1 MNENIVIVA
10 LVSAIVCFAMA
21 YAVTLKKL
29 ITSQKLAGRLYVDN
43 FTLEEYIKTLKDLKE
58 DKSDQQIHQEN
69 FLKFLSDSRDW
80 AFNYIEEVQSGLN
93 KFVSDIEPE
102 INYFKEYGDLMAMQP
117 NYYSLKKISQAYEEL
132 KKLLPKE
139 EEEVKWKTLFYQH

>member
-1 MNENIVIVA
+1 MIQNIIITILGSSMLCFVVA
-10 LVSAIVCFAMA
+10 YV
-21 YAVTLKKL
+21 VTLRKF
-29 ITSQKLAGRLYVDN
+29 ISSQKLAGKLYVDN
-43 FTLEEYIKTLKDLKE
+43 FTLEEYIKTINNAKE
-58 DKSDQQIHQEN
+58 DKTDQQIHQEN

-93 KFVSDIEPE
+93 KFISDIEPE

-139 EEEVKWKTLFYQH
+139 EEEVK